1 MAPAWPRDHSQKCVR
16 SPSTQ
21 EEGIC
26 EKKKKK
32 KETEERCDELKAALT
47 HLKSIC
53 VVIVEII
60 SRILACSGVLIT

>member
-1 MAPAWPRDHSQKCVR
+1 MTPAWLRDHRQKCVK

-21 EEGIC
+21 EEGIS
-26 EKKKKK
+26 EKR

-60 SRILACSGVLIT
+60 SRILACSGVSVT